1 MDERKVRWQREKCG
15 ACWEVKSCQF
25 LSGTRAAAVATD
37 QKAYAPAPWRCAS
50 REAEIG
56 RWNVALEQ
64 EKVVS
69 AQEIPHERNA
79 LQEPETDASMVEE
92 ETLRVSRSGQE
103 QARDVSAQ
111 EIQHEVAASDA

>member
-1 MDERKVRWQREKCG
+1 MLEGGICTKMSRTSV
-15 ACWEVKSCQF
+15 SCVA
-25 LSGTRAAAVATD
+25 SSDSVPRAAAVATD

-79 LQEPETDASMVEE
+79 LQEPETDASVVEE
-92 ETLRVSRSGQE
+92 ETLRGSMSGQE